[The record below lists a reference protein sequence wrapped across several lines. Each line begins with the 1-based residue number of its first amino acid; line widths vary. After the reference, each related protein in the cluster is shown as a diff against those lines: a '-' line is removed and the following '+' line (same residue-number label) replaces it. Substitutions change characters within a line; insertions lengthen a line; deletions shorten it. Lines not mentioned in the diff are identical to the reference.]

1 MVEGNGPACTAVV
14 LAAGLGKRMRSALPK
29 VLHQVGG
36 RPMLGR
42 VLSAVAEAGIRHA
55 VVVVGNGADA
65 VRAAVAGGGVRPD
78 GLEVV
83 FAEQAAQRGTGDAA
97 RCGLEAVPP
106 DAERILILPG
116 DAPLLSG
123 PDLARLLSGQAGSG
137 AAATLLTTRLADPG
151 GYGRVVRDAGGRV
164 RAVVEERDASPVE
177 RAITEVNA
185 SVYCVGR
192 DLLERALARCQTNNA
207 QGELYLTD
215 VVGILYG
222 DGELVTSELVP
233 DPATVMG
240 VNDRVALAE
249 AEAIL
254 RRRVLERLMRS
265 GVTIVDPGTTYVD
278 EAAEIGQDCVL
289 APQTHIVG
297 ACRVGPGCVLGPGA
311 HLVASHLGPG
321 CTVVHS
327 VVEFSRL
334 GPACAVGP
342 FAHLRAGVELGARV
356 QVGNFAELKA
366 ARVGDD
372 VKQHHHSYI
381 GDAEVGP
388 GVNVG
393 AGVITVNFDG
403 REKHRTVVGGGA
415 FLGCNAN
422 LIAPVEI
429 GPGAFVAAGTTVTR
443 AVPADAL
450 VVARPPQVVKEG
462 WVRRRLRGGA
472 GPATDGKP

>member
-1 MVEGNGPACTAVV
+1 MADGNGADCTAVI

-42 VLSAVAEAGIRHA
+42 VLSAVADAGIRRA

-65 VRAAVAGGGVRPD
+65 VRRAVEQGGIRPE
-78 GLEVV
+78 GLEVA

-106 DAERILILPG
+106 DAGRVLILPG

-123 PDLARLLSGQAGSG
+123 GDLTRLLSAQQGSQ
-137 AAATLLTTRLADPG
+137 AAATLMTTRLADPR
-151 GYGRVVRDAGGRV
+151 GYGRVVRDAANRV
-164 RAVVEERDASPVE
+164 RAIVEERDASPGE
-177 RAITEVNA
+177 REITEVNA
-185 SVYCVGR
+185 SVYCIGR
-192 DLLERALARCQTNNA
+192 DLLAGALARCEANNA

-222 DGELVTSELVP
+222 DGALVTSELVS

-254 RRRVLERLMRS
+254 RGRVLERLMRS
-265 GVTIVDPGTTYVD
+265 GVTIIDPASTYVD
-278 EAAEIGQDCVL
+278 EGAEIGQDCVL

-297 ACRVGPGCVLGPGA
+297 PCRIGSGCVLGPGA
-311 HLVASHLGPG
+311 HLVSSALGPG
-321 CTVVHS
+321 CTVFHS
-327 VVEFSRL
+327 VVESSRL
-334 GPACAVGP
+334 GAACAVGP
-342 FAHLRAGVELGARV
+342 FAHLRAGTELGARV
-356 QVGNFAELKA
+356 QVGNFAEIKA

-372 VKQHHHSYI
+372 VKQHHHSYV
-381 GDAEVGP
+381 GDAEVGS

-403 REKHRTVVGGGA
+403 REKHRTVVGEGA

-422 LIAPVEI
+422 LVAPVEI

-462 WVRRRLRGGA
+462 WARRRLHGGA
-472 GPATDGKP
+472 APATGGKS